1 MNDSNSRP
9 KEKIENY
16 YEQET
21 IGTIEKAELAEDVVA
36 EGFTEVKGKF
46 FIKVMTPSVDTSEP
60 SKSVE
65 NGIESSNYVELL
77 IPPYMLLA
85 FANVQFD
92 TIDHTPNDGEYDH
105 KAASGNGVFL
115 TAGSKEIRIPKGT
128 VFLAEFL
135 GGNLEIGAACIVG
148 IYSMVT
154 GS

>member
-60 SKSVE
+60 SKSV
-65 NGIESSNYVELL
+65 
-77 IPPYMLLA
+77 
-85 FANVQFD
+85 
-92 TIDHTPNDGEYDH
+92 
-105 KAASGNGVFL
+105 
-115 TAGSKEIRIPKGT
+115 
-128 VFLAEFL
+128 
-135 GGNLEIGAACIVG
+135 
-148 IYSMVT
+148 
-154 GS
+154 